1 MGYEYL
7 LVETGRGRCRIT
19 LNRPEKRNALADGL
33 LAELE
38 QALWEADDRKQVHCV
53 ILRGAGR
60 DFCAGYDLSGE
71 GRAREEGRR
80 DGRSIDDDIWLLER
94 SNRRIRALFEM
105 HKPSIAQ
112 VHGHCLAGGTDLAL
126 ACDMIVAAEDARI
139 GFPPARNLGALPNN
153 LWIYHCG
160 PQWAKRLTLTG
171 DSITGAD
178 AQKIGLVMKAV
189 PAALLEA
196 EVEQLA
202 DRLAL
207 IDPDLL
213 AANKRIVNLAMELMG
228 AQTLQRLAAEN
239 DARGHRAPGTRA
251 YFEAVREK
259 GLRQAFRERDAR
271 FGDSLVRV
279 DGPEIRDERGHL
291 VDPKLEPPKS

>member
-1 MGYEYL
+1 ML
-7 LVETGRGRCRIT
+7 HTTI
-19 LNRPEKRNALADGL
+19 P
-33 LAELE
+33 
-38 QALWEADDRKQVHCV
+38 QAL
-53 ILRGAGR
+53 I
-60 DFCAGYDLSGE
+60 
-71 GRAREEGRR
+71 
-80 DGRSIDDDIWLLER
+80 
-94 SNRRIRALFEM
+94 
-105 HKPSIAQ
+105 
-112 VHGHCLAGGTDLAL
+112 T
-126 ACDMIVAAEDARI
+126 
-139 GFPPARNLGALPNN
+139 
-153 LWIYHCG
+153 

-178 AQKIGLVMKAV
+178 AQQIGLVMKAV
-189 PAALLEA
+189 PPEHLEA

-251 YFEAVREK
+251 YFAAVKEK
-259 GLRQAFRERDAR
+259 GLKQAFRERDGQ

-279 DGPEIRDERGHL
+279 GGPEIRDERGFL
-291 VDPKLEPPKS
+291 IDDED

>member
-1 MGYEYL
+1 MEYEYL
-7 LVETGRGRCRIT
+7 EVEIDRGRCRIT
-19 LNRPEKRNALADGL
+19 LNRPEKRNALADPL
-33 LAELE
+33 LEELE
-38 QALWEADDRKQVHCV
+38 RALWDADDRKDVHCV
-53 ILRGAGR
+53 ILRGAGQ
-60 DFCAGYDLSGE
+60 DFCAGYDLAGT
-71 GRAREEGRR
+71 GRSVGEGRR

-94 SNRRIRALFEM
+94 NNRRIRALFEM

-126 ACDMIVAAEDARI
+126 TCDMIVAADDARI

-153 LWIYHCG
+153 LWLYHCG

-171 DSITGAD
+171 DSVTGAD
-178 AQKIGLVMKAV
+178 ARKIGLVMKAV
-189 PAALLEA
+189 PAHHLEA

-213 AANKRIVNLAMELMG
+213 SANKRIINLSMELMG

-251 YFEAVREK
+251 YFQAVKEK
-259 GLRQAFRERDAR
+259 GLRQAFRDRDAQ

-279 DGPEIRDERGHL
+279 EGPELRDEKGHL
-291 VDPKLEPPKS
+291 LPEED

>member
-1 MGYEYL
+1 MSHQYIR
-7 LVETGRGRCRIT
+7 VEVENGRCRIT
-19 LNRPEKRNALADGL
+19 LDRPDKRNALADPL

-38 QALWEADDRKQVHCV
+38 EAIWEADDRKDVHCV

-60 DFCAGYDLSGE
+60 DFCAGYDLAGT
-71 GRAREEGRR
+71 GREPEAGRR

-94 SNRRIRALFEM
+94 NNRRIRSLFEM

-126 ACDMIVAAEDARI
+126 ACDMIVAADDARI

-171 DSITGAD
+171 DSILGTD

-189 PAALLEA
+189 PAEHLEQ

-213 AANKRIVNLAMELMG
+213 AANKRIVNLALELMG

-239 DARGHRAPGTRA
+239 DARGHRAPGTKA
-251 YFEAVREK
+251 YFQAVAEK
-259 GLRQAFRERDAR
+259 GLRQAFRERDAQ

-279 DGPEIRDERGHL
+279 DGPEIRDARGFL
-291 VDPKLEPPKS
+291 VDGEQD